1 MPVCFSRTVPVRA
14 ACTARLFLLTLS
26 ASFLAACGG
35 GGGGSGGGSAG
46 TPATITG
53 TSSGSVPLN
62 SSLASGILSVSDPDA
77 GEAVF
82 LQPASLSG
90 VYGTWSVSIAGSTLA
105 WAYNLAQV
113 PSAAATETLTVKT
126 KDGASRTISVSVAG
140 SGSQP
145 ASLVSSV
152 PDPVYTTGIYDSEKA
167 AVFNRLNADRARCGF
182 GKLAQN
188 AKLDQAAQN
197 HATYLAVNKIST
209 HSEVPGLVGFT
220 GTNAG
225 ARWQHV
231 GYSHIG
237 GSEILA
243 SLFWGSIFNPNS
255 VNTGISV
262 AELGSTNTLLRLY
275 ASVYHLTG
283 AMNFDREVG
292 IGIDNRI
299 TNNVGDGNIK
309 PLVINTATPSGSL
322 RQSIG
327 SAGLA
332 TFPCGGE
339 TGLIPDF
346 GEEDPDPFPDVD
358 RFKNPYGHPVYVT
371 SGPGTTITLNS
382 GTIAPR
388 GGSALATRTLTAA
401 NDPQNRLQP
410 NQVFL
415 VPTARL
421 LDNTT
426 YDVALSGTSTGLVS
440 TSNLTGAWTRNFS
453 FTTGTTLSQ

>member
-1 MPVCFSRTVPVRA
+1 VRNLSFS
-14 ACTARLFLLTLS
+14 FLILS
-26 ASFLAACGG
+26 ALAACGG

-53 TSSGSVPLN
+53 TSSGSLPLN

-105 WAYNLAQV
+105 WIYNLAQV

-126 KDGASRTISVSVAG
+126 KDGTSRTISVSVAG
-140 SGSQP
+140 SGIQP
-145 ASLVSSV
+145 PSLVSSV
-152 PDPVYTTGIYDSEKA
+152 PDPVYTGTYASEKA

-197 HATYLAVNKIST
+197 HATYLAVNDISS
-209 HSEVPGLVGFT
+209 HFEVSGRAGFT
-220 GTNAG
+220 GVEPG
-225 ARWQHV
+225 ARWLHV
-231 GYSHIG
+231 GYSYITG
-237 GSEILA
+237 VEIL
-243 SLFWGSIFNPNS
+243 
-255 VNTGISV
+255 SV
-262 AELGSTNTLLRLY
+262 ARWGAFFSQESNNPFANVSELPATNSLLGQY
-275 ASVYHLTG
+275 ATVYHLAG
-283 AMNFDREVG
+283 AMSFNREVG
-292 IGIDNRI
+292 IGVDSRPTGTNIDANFK
-299 TNNVGDGNIK
+299 TFVMNSA
-309 PLVINTATPSGSL
+309 TATGSL

-327 SAGLA
+327 SGGMAL
-332 TFPCGGE
+332 FPCGDE
-339 TGLIPDF
+339 VGLRPVF
-346 GEEDPDPFPDVD
+346 GNEDPDPFPDVD
-358 RFKNPYGHPVYVT
+358 RKITPYGHPVYVT
-371 SGPGTTITLNS
+371 SGPGTTITLIS

-401 NDPQNRLQP
+401 NDPQKQLQI
-410 NQVFL
+410 NEVFL
-415 VPTARL
+415 VPTTRL

-426 YDVALSGTSTGLVS
+426 YDVTLSGTSTGLVS
-440 TSNLTGAWTRNFS
+440 ASNATGAWTRNFS

>member
-1 MPVCFSRTVPVRA
+1 MPVRFSRTMPVRA

-35 GGGGSGGGSAG
+35 GGGGSSVG

-62 SSLASGILSVSDPDA
+62 SSLASGILTVSDPDA
-77 GEAVF
+77 GEAAF
-82 LQPASLSG
+82 LQPVGLSG
-90 VYGTWSVSIAGSTLA
+90 AHGTWSVSVAGSTLA
-105 WAYNLAQV
+105 WAYNLSQA

-126 KDGASRTISVSVAG
+126 KDGTSRTISVSVAG
-140 SGSQP
+140 SGSQ
-145 ASLVSSV
+145 ASSLVSSV
-152 PDPVYTTGIYDSEKA
+152 PDPVYTGAYALEKA

-182 GKLAQN
+182 GKLTQN
-188 AKLDQAAQN
+188 AKLDLASQN

-243 SLFWGSIFNPNS
+243 SLFWGLIFNPNS

-283 AMNFDREVG
+283 AMSYDREVG
-292 IGIDNRI
+292 IGVDNRT

-309 PLVINTATPSGSL
+309 PLVINTATPTGSV

-332 TFPCGGE
+332 SFPCGGE

-358 RFKNPYGHPVYVT
+358 RFKNPYGHPVYMT
-371 SGPGTTITLNS
+371 SGPGTTITLTS

-401 NDPQNRLQP
+401 NDPQKQLQL
-410 NQVFL
+410 NEVFL
-415 VPTARL
+415 VPTTRL

-426 YDVALSGTSTGLVS
+426 YDVVLSGTSTGLVS
-440 TSNLTGAWTRNFS
+440 TTNPTGGWTRNFS